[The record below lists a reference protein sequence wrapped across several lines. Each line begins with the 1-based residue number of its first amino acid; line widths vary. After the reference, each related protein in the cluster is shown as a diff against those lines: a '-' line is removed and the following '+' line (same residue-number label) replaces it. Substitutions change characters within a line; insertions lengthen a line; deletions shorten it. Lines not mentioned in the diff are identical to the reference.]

1 MRCPGQDTRYWKE
14 DAIFEVKCPH
24 CGGEVEFFKDE
35 ASRRCP
41 GCGKRLPNPRMDFGC
56 AAYCPYAEQCLGS
69 ISPELL
75 KQRQEFLKDRLEKKV
90 EPLLQ
95 KRPEAGQRAALRRR
109 YAEQLVPEEGG
120 RLALVIIASYLAEF
134 PDQIQGILEDIRA
147 SEDMIAEV
155 REILN
160 SQNPTGL
167 EARLFHDIDLL
178 VRWEIEGKESPEE
191 AFLTEAG
198 RKAARARALRT

>member
-24 CGGEVEFFKDE
+24 CGQEVEFFKDE
-35 ASRRCP
+35 ASRRCSN
-41 GCGKRLPNPRMDFGC
+41 CGKRLPNPRMDFGC

-90 EPLLQ
+90 ESLLRE
-95 KRPEAGQRAALRRR
+95 RPEATERINLRRQ
-109 YAEQLVPEEGG
+109 YAERLVPEEGG
-120 RLALVIIASYLAEF
+120 RLAIVLMASYLAEF
-134 PDQIQGILEDIRA
+134 PDYFQKILEDIRA

-155 REILN
+155 KKIL
-160 SQNPTGL
+160 STKVPSSL
-167 EARLFHDIDLL
+167 EAQIFHDIQLL
-178 VRWEIEGKESPEE
+178 VHWDLEGEKPDLG

-198 RKAARARALRT
+198 RNQARAKKLTG